1 MQVAREQAEL
11 TRMGAHILVV
21 DDDPL
26 LAAALRRPLAYEG
39 FEVEVAA
46 SGEEALGRALERPP
60 DLVILDVLL
69 PGIDGLEVC
78 RRLRQAGDVPVLILT
93 ARGEVPERVA
103 GFEAGA
109 DDYLGKP
116 FAFEELL
123 VRVKALLRRGQGVT
137 SSAEL
142 RFGDLRMDRSTRE
155 VWRGERTMSLTRQE
169 FDLLALFLEH
179 PRQVLPRST
188 ILERVWDYDFG
199 RDSNV
204 LEVYVGYLRR
214 KLEAESEPRLIHTVR
229 GVGYVLREDPDAAR

>member
-1 MQVAREQAEL
+1 
-11 TRMGAHILVV
+11 MGARILVV

-46 SGEEALGRALERPP
+46 SGEEALTSVREHGP

-69 PGIDGLEVC
+69 PGIDGLEVL
-78 RRLRQAGDVPVLILT
+78 RRLREASDVPVLMLT
-93 ARGEVPERVA
+93 ARSEVPERVA

-123 VRVKALLRRGQGVT
+123 MRVKALLRRGGNGART
-137 SSAEL
+137 SEL
-142 RFGDLRMDRSTRE
+142 RFAGLRMDRSTRE
-155 VWRGERTMSLTRQE
+155 VWRGDRAISLTRQE
-169 FDLLALFLEH
+169 FDLLTLFLEH

-214 KLEAESEPRLIHTVR
+214 KLEAGGEPRLLHTVR
-229 GVGYVLREDPDAAR
+229 GVGYVLKEGLA

>member
-1 MQVAREQAEL
+1 
-11 TRMGAHILVV
+11 MGARILVV

-39 FEVEVAA
+39 FDVEVAS
-46 SGEEALGRALERPP
+46 SGEEALTSVREHTF
-60 DLVILDVLL
+60 DLVILDILL

-78 RRLRQAGDVPVLILT
+78 RRLRQASDVPVLMLT
-93 ARGEVPERVA
+93 ARSEVPERVA

-123 VRVKALLRRGQGVT
+123 MRVKALLRRGGNGAQA
-137 SSAEL
+137 SEL
-142 RFGDLRMDRSTRE
+142 RFADLRMDRSTRE
-155 VWRGERTMSLTRQE
+155 VWRGDRAISLTRQE

-214 KLEAESEPRLIHTVR
+214 KLEAGSESRLLHTVR
-229 GVGYVLREDPDAAR
+229 GVGYVLKETSS

>member
-1 MQVAREQAEL
+1 
-11 TRMGAHILVV
+11 MGAHILVV

-39 FEVEVAA
+39 FEIEVAT
-46 SGEEALGRALERPP
+46 SGEEALGRALDHPP

-78 RRLRQAGDVPVLILT
+78 RRLRQAGEVAVLMLT
-93 ARGEVPERVA
+93 ARSEVPERVA

-109 DDYLGKP
+109 DDYLVKP
-116 FAFEELL
+116 L
-123 VRVKALLRRGQGVT
+123 
-137 SSAEL
+137 AEL
-142 RFGDLRMDRSTRE
+142 RFGDLRMDRSTHE
-155 VWRGERTMSLTRQE
+155 VWRGERTISLTRQE
-169 FDLLALFLEH
+169 FDLLSLFLEH
-179 PRQVLPRST
+179 PRQVLTRST

-214 KLEAESEPRLIHTVR
+214 KLEAEGEPRVIHTVR
-229 GVGYVLREDPDAAR
+229 GVGYVLREDPEGGGR

>member
-1 MQVAREQAEL
+1 
-11 TRMGAHILVV
+11 MGARILVV
-21 DDDPL
+21 DDDPM
-26 LAAALRRPLAYEG
+26 LAAALRRPLTYEG
-39 FEVEVAA
+39 YEVDVAT
-46 SGEEALGRALERPP
+46 SGEEALTRVHEHAP
-60 DLVILDVLL
+60 DLVVLDVLL
-69 PGIDGLEVC
+69 PGMDGLATC
-78 RRLRQAGDVPVLILT
+78 RRLRSVTDVPVLMLT
-93 ARGEVPERVA
+93 ARSEVPERVA

-123 VRVKALLRRGQGVT
+123 VRVKALLRRRRNGAGG
-137 SSAEL
+137 EL

-155 VWRGERTMSLTRQE
+155 VTRGNRAISLTRQE

-179 PRQVLPRST
+179 PRQVLTRST

-214 KLEAESEPRLIHTVR
+214 KLESGGEPRIILTVR
-229 GVGYVLREDPDAAR
+229 GVGYVLREEQP

>member
-1 MQVAREQAEL
+1 
-11 TRMGAHILVV
+11 MGAHILVV

-46 SGEEALGRALERPP
+46 SGEEALGRALDHPP

-78 RRLRQAGDVPVLILT
+78 RRLRQAGEVAVLMLT
-93 ARGEVPERVA
+93 ARSEVPERVA

-109 DDYLGKP
+109 DDYLVKP
-116 FAFEELL
+116 FAFEEL
-123 VRVKALLRRGQGVT
+123 
-137 SSAEL
+137 
-142 RFGDLRMDRSTRE
+142 
-155 VWRGERTMSLTRQE
+155 
-169 FDLLALFLEH
+169 
-179 PRQVLPRST
+179 
-188 ILERVWDYDFG
+188 RVWDYDFG

-214 KLEAESEPRLIHTVR
+214 KLEAEGEPRVIHTVR
-229 GVGYVLREDPDAAR
+229 GVGYVLREDPEGSR

>member
-1 MQVAREQAEL
+1 MQ
-11 TRMGAHILVV
+11 MGAHILVV

-26 LAAALRRPLAYEG
+26 LASALRRPLAYEG
-39 FEVEVAA
+39 FEVDVAA
-46 SGEEALGRALERPP
+46 SGEEALSRALDHAP

-78 RRLRQAGDVPVLILT
+78 RRLRQAGDVPVLMLT
-93 ARGEVPERVA
+93 ARSEVPERVA

-116 FAFEELL
+116 FAFEEL
-123 VRVKALLRRGQGVT
+123 
-137 SSAEL
+137 
-142 RFGDLRMDRSTRE
+142 RMDRSTHE
-155 VWRGERTMSLTRQE
+155 VWRGDRSISLTRQE
-169 FDLLALFLEH
+169 FDLLSLFLEH
-179 PRQVLPRST
+179 PRQVLTRST

-214 KLEAESEPRLIHTVR
+214 KLETEGEPRVIHTVR
-229 GVGYVLREDPDAAR
+229 GVGYVLREDPDGAR

>member
-1 MQVAREQAEL
+1 
-11 TRMGAHILVV
+11 MGARILVV
-21 DDDPL
+21 DDDPM
-26 LAAALRRPLAYEG
+26 LAAALRRPLTYEG
-39 FEVEVAA
+39 YEVDVAT
-46 SGEEALGRALERPP
+46 SGEEALARVHEHAP
-60 DLVILDVLL
+60 DLVVLDVLL
-69 PGIDGLEVC
+69 PGMDGLATC
-78 RRLRQAGDVPVLILT
+78 RRLRSVTDVPVLMLT
-93 ARGEVPERVA
+93 ARSEVPERVA

-123 VRVKALLRRGQGVT
+123 VRVKALLRRRRNGAGG
-137 SSAEL
+137 EL

-155 VWRGERTMSLTRQE
+155 VTRGNRAISLTRQE

-179 PRQVLPRST
+179 PRQVLTRST

-214 KLEAESEPRLIHTVR
+214 KLESGGEPRIILTVR
-229 GVGYVLREDPDAAR
+229 GVGYVLREEQP

>member
-1 MQVAREQAEL
+1 
-11 TRMGAHILVV
+11 MGAHILVV

-39 FEVEVAA
+39 FEVQVAT
-46 SGEEALGRALERPP
+46 SGEEALSRVMERTP
-60 DLVILDVLL
+60 DLIILDVLL

-78 RRLRQAGDVPVLILT
+78 RRLRQIGDSPVLMLT
-93 ARGEVPERVA
+93 ARSEVPERVA

-123 VRVKALLRRGQGVT
+123 VRIKALLRRGRNGST
-137 SSAEL
+137 AAEL
-142 RFGDLRMDRSTRE
+142 RFGDVRMDRSTRE
-155 VWRGERTMSLTRQE
+155 VWRGERTITLTRQE

-214 KLEAESEPRLIHTVR
+214 KLEAEGEPRVIHTVR
-229 GVGYVLREDPDAAR
+229 GVGYVLRDDPEAGR

>member
-1 MQVAREQAEL
+1 
-11 TRMGAHILVV
+11 MGAHILVV
-21 DDDPL
+21 DDDPM

-39 FEVEVAA
+39 FEVELAT
-46 SGEEALGRALERPP
+46 SGEEALTRALDHAP
-60 DLVILDVLL
+60 DLVILDILL

-78 RRLRQAGDVPVLILT
+78 RRLRQAGDVPVLMLT
-93 ARGEVPERVA
+93 ARAEVPERVA

-123 VRVKALLRRGQGVT
+123 VRVKALLRRGR
-137 SSAEL
+137 SAAGATEL
-142 RFGDLRMDRSTRE
+142 RFGDLRMDRSTHE
-155 VWRGERTMSLTRQE
+155 VWRGDRSISLTRQE
-169 FDLLALFLEH
+169 FDLLSLFLEH
-179 PRQVLPRST
+179 PRQVLTRST

-214 KLEAESEPRLIHTVR
+214 KLEADGEPRVIHTVR
-229 GVGYVLREDPDAAR
+229 GVGYVLRDDPDSAK

>member
-1 MQVAREQAEL
+1 MVG
-11 TRMGAHILVV
+11 MGARILVV
-21 DDDPL
+21 DDDPM
-26 LAAALRRPLAYEG
+26 LAAALRRPLTYEG
-39 FEVEVAA
+39 YEVDVAT
-46 SGEEALGRALERPP
+46 SGEEALARVHEHAP
-60 DLVILDVLL
+60 DLVVLDVLL
-69 PGIDGLEVC
+69 PGMDGLATC
-78 RRLRQAGDVPVLILT
+78 RRLRSVTDVPVLMLT
-93 ARGEVPERVA
+93 ARSEVPERVA

-123 VRVKALLRRGQGVT
+123 VRVKALLRRRRNGAGG
-137 SSAEL
+137 EL

-155 VWRGERTMSLTRQE
+155 VSRGNRAISLTRQE

-179 PRQVLPRST
+179 PRQVLTRST

-214 KLEAESEPRLIHTVR
+214 KLESGGEPRIILTVR
-229 GVGYVLREDPDAAR
+229 GVGYVLREEQP

>member
-1 MQVAREQAEL
+1 
-11 TRMGAHILVV
+11 MGAHILVV

-39 FEVEVAA
+39 FEVEVAT
-46 SGEEALGRALERPP
+46 SGEEALSRALERSP
-60 DLVILDVLL
+60 DLVILDILL

-78 RRLRQAGDVPVLILT
+78 RRLRSAGDVPVLMLT
-93 ARGEVPERVA
+93 ARSDVPERVA

-123 VRVKALLRRGQGVT
+123 VRIKALLRRGRNG
-137 SSAEL
+137 SSSSEL
-142 RFGDLRMDRSTRE
+142 RFGDLRMDRSTHE
-155 VWRGERTMSLTRQE
+155 VWRGERSISLTRQE
-169 FDLLALFLEH
+169 FDLLSLFLEH
-179 PRQVLPRST
+179 PRQVLTRST

-214 KLEAESEPRLIHTVR
+214 KLEAEGEPRVIHTMR
-229 GVGYVLREDPDAAR
+229 GVGYVLREDPDQAR

>member
-1 MQVAREQAEL
+1 MVG
-11 TRMGAHILVV
+11 MGARILVV
-21 DDDPL
+21 DDDPM
-26 LAAALRRPLAYEG
+26 LAAALRRPLTYEG
-39 FEVEVAA
+39 YEVDVAT
-46 SGEEALGRALERPP
+46 SGEEALARVHEHAP
-60 DLVILDVLL
+60 DLVVLDVLL
-69 PGIDGLEVC
+69 PGMDGLATC
-78 RRLRQAGDVPVLILT
+78 RRLRSVTDVPVLMLT
-93 ARGEVPERVA
+93 ARSEVPERVA

-123 VRVKALLRRGQGVT
+123 VRVKALLRRRRNGAGG
-137 SSAEL
+137 EL

-155 VWRGERTMSLTRQE
+155 VTRGNRAISLTRQE

-179 PRQVLPRST
+179 PRQVLTRST

-214 KLEAESEPRLIHTVR
+214 KLESGGEPRIILTVR
-229 GVGYVLREDPDAAR
+229 GVGYVLREEQP